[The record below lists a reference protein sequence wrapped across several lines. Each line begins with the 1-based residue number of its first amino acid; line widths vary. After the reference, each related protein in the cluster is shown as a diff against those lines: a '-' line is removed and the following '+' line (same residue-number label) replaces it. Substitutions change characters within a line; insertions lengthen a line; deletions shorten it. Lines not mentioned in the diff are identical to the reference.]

1 MADRRRKRHA
11 PRRAL
16 IAPLAVLAGGVVA
29 GVMLWRLL
37 MLEPPSGRA
46 ALPSASE
53 QISQH
58 DRQALERL
66 LDERRTLR

>member
-1 MADRRRKRHA
+1 MADRRRRRHA

-16 IAPLAVLAGGVVA
+16 IGPLAVLAGGVAA

-37 MLEPPSGRA
+37 MLEPASSRTG
-46 ALPSASE
+46 LPDASE

-66 LDERRTLR
+66 LDERRSLR

>member
-16 IAPLAVLAGGVVA
+16 IAPLAVLAGGAVA

-46 ALPSASE
+46 LPSASE
-53 QISQH
+53 QLSQH

>member
-1 MADRRRKRHA
+1 
-11 PRRAL
+11 
-16 IAPLAVLAGGVVA
+16 
-29 GVMLWRLL
+29 MLWRLL

-46 ALPSASE
+46 LPSASE
-53 QISQH
+53 QLSQH